1 MLKCTIEGT
10 KVKWVLIVLDFIEN
24 KTKQTKVVED
34 VLCLLQGIIGIY
46 LGFMPLKN
54 MVTELY
60 NCSFWSSKE
69 VINQEA
75 GWAKLGEEYVGF
87 IS

>member
-1 MLKCTIEGT
+1 MEGT

-24 KTKQTKVVED
+24 KTKTKVVED
-34 VLCLLQGIIGIY
+34 VLRLLQGIRGIY

-54 MVTELY
+54 MVTEPY
-60 NCSFWSSKE
+60 NCSFLKYQGSYNP
-69 VINQEA
+69 VA
-75 GWAKLGEEYVGF
+75 GGWAKVSEEHIGF